1 MVSLH
6 SYGYRNAAGNYFAFG
21 YCRYRT
27 FVCGFDK
34 QTKGNTHRNES
45 VHLVLQP
52 YYELMRLFKKET
64 INADSS
70 SFISLVAPSINFIS
84 IIAAAA
90 MLPIGFWKPLI
101 SFNGDIILFAYVLGL
116 ARFFQILAAMDI
128 GSSFEG
134 MGAAREATFAL
145 FAEPIFFFTLGSVAF
160 ISGLTS
166 IYDIYHSIRL
176 DNISYIVFIIICSIS
191 VFILAVTEC
200 SRMPVDDPNT
210 HLELTM
216 IHEVMILDN
225 SGFDLFLYQYSSY
238 IKLFIYA
245 IIEVSFFYP
254 FGVQSYW
261 LGILIFVVVAVILTL
276 TLATVETITSRFKMK
291 NIPLYLL
298 FATAIGILNLLIYTF
313 TK

>member
-1 MVSLH
+1 MIQGIISILIILLL
-6 SYGYRNAAGNYFAFG
+6 APMFAG
-21 YCRYRT
+21 
-27 FVCGFDK
+27 
-34 QTKGNTHRNES
+34 
-45 VHLVLQP
+45 LVNKLKAIFTGRIGAPTIQP
-52 YYELMRLFKKET
+52 YYDLKRLLRKET

-70 SFISLVAPSINFIS
+70 SFISAISPVINFVSVVI
-84 IIAAAA
+84 AAA
-90 MLPIGFWKPLI
+90 MLPIGLARPVI
-101 SFNGDIILFAYVLGL
+101 SFEGDIILFAYVLGL

-134 MGAAREATFAL
+134 MGAARETTFAV
-145 FAEPIFFFTLGSVAF
+145 FAEPIFFFTLGSIAF
-160 ISGLTS
+160 MSGLTS

-176 DNISYIVFIIICSIS
+176 DNVTYIIFIIVCSTS
-191 VFILAVTEC
+191 AFILAVTEC

-225 SGFDLFLYQYSSY
+225 SGIDLFLYQYSSY

-245 IIEVSFFYP
+245 ILETSFFYP
-254 FGVQSYW
+254 FGVKSYTV
-261 LGILIFVVVAVILTL
+261 GIIIFVVVIAVLSI
-276 TLATVETITSRFKMK
+276 TLAVVETITSRFKMK
-291 NIPLYLL
+291 NIPQYLL

>member
-1 MVSLH
+1 
-6 SYGYRNAAGNYFAFG
+6 
-21 YCRYRT
+21 
-27 FVCGFDK
+27 
-34 QTKGNTHRNES
+34 
-45 VHLVLQP
+45 
-52 YYELMRLFKKET
+52 
-64 INADSS
+64 
-70 SFISLVAPSINFIS
+70 
-84 IIAAAA
+84 

-176 DNISYIVFIIICSIS
+176 DNISVHSIYNNL
-191 VFILAVTEC
+191 FHLGIYTCCYGMFLYALYH
-200 SRMPVDDPNT
+200 PNT

-225 SGFDLFLYQYSSY
+225 SGFDLFLYQYNSY

>member
-1 MVSLH
+1 MDIEILQGLISIIVITGIAPLF
-6 SYGYRNAAGNYFAFG
+6 AGFIN
-21 YCRYRT
+21 
-27 FVCGFDK
+27 K
-34 QTKGNTHRNES
+34 QKAILTGRIGAP
-45 VHLVLQP
+45 VLQP
-52 YYELMRLFKKET
+52 YYDLLRLFKKET
-64 INADSS
+64 INAKSS
-70 SFISLVAPSINFIS
+70 SFISRISPLVNFIV
-84 IIAAAA
+84 IIVAAA
-90 MLPIGFWKPLI
+90 MLPIGYWKPLI
-101 SFNGDIILFAYVLGL
+101 SFNGDIILFAYTLGL

-134 MGAAREATFAL
+134 MGASREATFAL

-191 VFILAVTEC
+191 AFILAITEC

-225 SGFDLFLYQYSSY
+225 SGFDLFLYLYSGY

-245 IIEVSFFYP
+245 ILEISFFYP
-254 FGVQSYW
+254 FSAKSYL
-261 LGILIFVVVAVILTL
+261 LGIVIFIIGSIILSL
-276 TLATVETITSRFKMK
+276 TLAIVETITSRFKMK
-291 NIPLYLL
+291 NIPQYLL

>member
-1 MVSLH
+1 MVLSRIIQGTISLALIICL
-6 SYGYRNAAGNYFAFG
+6 SPLFAG
-21 YCRYRT
+21 
-27 FVCGFDK
+27 
-34 QTKGNTHRNES
+34 
-45 VHLVLQP
+45 LVNKMKAIFTGRIGAPIIQP
-52 YYELMRLFKKET
+52 YYDLFKLFRKET
-64 INADSS
+64 INSGSS
-70 SFISLVAPSINFIS
+70 SFISKISPVINLVSVIF
-84 IIAAAA
+84 AAA
-90 MLPIGFWKPLI
+90 MLPIGLSRPLI
-101 SFNGDIILFAYVLGL
+101 SFEGDIILFAYILGL

-134 MGAAREATFAL
+134 MGAAREAAFAI
-145 FAEPIFFFTLGSVAF
+145 FAEPIFFFTLGSIAF

-176 DNISYIVFIIICSIS
+176 DNISYLVFIIVCSTS
-191 VFILAVTEC
+191 VFILAVAEC

-225 SGFDLFLYQYSSY
+225 SGLDMFLYLFSSY

-245 IIEVSFFYP
+245 IIETSFFYP
-254 FGVQSYW
+254 FGVENFVT
-261 LGILIFVVVAVILTL
+261 GIIIFVVVILILSATL
-276 TLATVETITSRFKMK
+276 SLVETITSRFKMK
-291 NIPLYLL
+291 NIPQYLL

>member
-1 MVSLH
+1 L
-6 SYGYRNAAGNYFAFG
+6 
-21 YCRYRT
+21 
-27 FVCGFDK
+27 K
-34 QTKGNTHRNES
+34 
-45 VHLVLQP
+45 
-52 YYELMRLFKKET
+52 RLLRKET
-64 INADSS
+64 IYASSS
-70 SFISLVAPSINFIS
+70 SFISSISPVINLVAVV
-84 IIAAAA
+84 IAAG
-90 MLPIGFWKPLI
+90 MLPIGLARPVI
-101 SFNGDIILFAYVLGL
+101 SFEGDIILFAYVLGL

-134 MGAAREATFAL
+134 MGAAREAAFAV
-145 FAEPIFFFTLGSVAF
+145 FAEPIFFFTLGSIAF

-176 DNISYIVFIIICSIS
+176 DNVTYIIFIVVCSTS
-191 VFILAVTEC
+191 AFILAVTEC

-225 SGFDLFLYQYSSY
+225 SGIDLFLYQYSSY

-245 IIEVSFFYP
+245 ILETSFFYP
-254 FGVQSYW
+254 FGVKSYMV
-261 LGILIFVVVAVILTL
+261 GIVIFVVVIAILSI
-276 TLATVETITSRFKMK
+276 TLAVVETITSRFKMK
-291 NIPLYLL
+291 NIPQYLL